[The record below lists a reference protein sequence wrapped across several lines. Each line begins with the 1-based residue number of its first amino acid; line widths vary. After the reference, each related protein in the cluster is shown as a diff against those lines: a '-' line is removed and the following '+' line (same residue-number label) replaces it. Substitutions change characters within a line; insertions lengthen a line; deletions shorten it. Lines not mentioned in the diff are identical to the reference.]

1 MKTRFFALAA
11 LALALVACNND
22 NENLNGDLVA
32 AQFTADIAPATRASG
47 TTWDNGDR
55 IGITDIGNDTQYGNV
70 PFILKNGKFEA
81 EGKVIYIEDTKT
93 HTFRAYYP
101 YNAAGGILAATTD
114 ATAQQNQPAID
125 FLFASGATGDKNNPV
140 VSFTDKTAKGGE
152 DNSFH
157 HRMSRIT
164 LTFEAG
170 DGVDFSVVKPERYTL
185 DGLLLTGTFNTADGI
200 ATADNGVQ
208 TGELTMNLA
217 DGNLTSSIILFPQ
230 TVASLPLVVNYKGQE
245 YHATLT
251 MPEGALQAGNN
262 YTYTVKVNATGLTL
276 EGCTIGSWVDGGG
289 ESGAAEDLGYIYD
302 SNTNTYTVY
311 NADGLMN
318 VAELVNGGKTDIN
331 ITLDKNID
339 LTGKGW
345 TPIGTSFRNSYT
357 GTFDGSGHT
366 ITGLTVTTNDQFA
379 GLFGCLGDAG
389 TVKNVVME
397 GVQITNNHS
406 SGYAGGVAGSGDG
419 TIENCSVSGSVS
431 GTVYVGGVVGAQW
444 EGSITG
450 CSSSATVKGTVY
462 VGGVTGQTNS
472 SATLT
477 ACYATGNVTIEIAP
491 KKNIAGGGL
500 VGMNAGSRGL
510 LACYATGNVTSTGS
524 STGQVHI
531 GGFLGGN
538 YTTVTACYW
547 KNNYEQGIGYND
559 ESIAPE
565 ATKVDGSVVTWQKA
579 VDAMN
584 RALQNAGSEWRY
596 ELNGALPT
604 LRKQ

>member
-32 AQFTADIAPATRASG
+32 AQFTANIAPATRASG

-81 EGKVIYIEDTKT
+81 EGKVIYIKDTKT

-101 YNAAGGILAATTD
+101 YNAAGGILTATTD

-157 HRMSRIT
+157 HRMSQIT

-200 ATADNGVQ
+200 ATADNGLQ
-208 TGELTMNLA
+208 TGELSMNLA
-217 DGNLTSSIILFPQ
+217 DGVLTSSIILFPQ

-251 MPEGALQAGNN
+251 MPEGALQAGNR

-276 EGCTIGSWVDGGG
+276 EGCTIGNWVDGGG

-311 NADGLMN
+311 NANGLMN
-318 VAELVNGGKTDIN
+318 IAELVNGGKTDIN
-331 ITLDKNID
+331 ITLTADID
-339 LTGKGW
+339 LTGKDW
-345 TPIGTSFRNSYT
+345 TPIGTDYDNSYK
-357 GTFDGSGHT
+357 GTFDGGGHT
-366 ITGLTVTTNDQFA
+366 ITGLTFTRNDKYA
-379 GLFGCLGDAG
+379 GLFGWLNKAG

-397 GVQITNNHS
+397 GVQITSNQIYGGS
-406 SGYAGGVAGSGDG
+406 IGGVVGYSWG

-431 GTVYVGGVVGAQW
+431 GTVYVGGVVGAQIG
-444 EGSITG
+444 GSITG
-450 CSSSATVKGTVY
+450 CSSSATVKGTVD
-462 VGGVTGQTNS
+462 VGGVAGQTNS

-477 ACYATGNVTIEIAP
+477 ACYATGNVTIEINPA
-491 KKNIAGGGL
+491 KNIAGGSL
-500 VGMNAGSRGL
+500 VGMNAGSSL

-524 STGQVHI
+524 STGKVHI
-531 GGFLGGN
+531 GGFLGNN

-547 KNNYEQGIGYND
+547 KNNHEQGIGYNR
-559 ESIAPE
+559 ESTG

-584 RALQNAGSEWRY
+584 TALQNAGSEWRY
-596 ELNGALPT
+596 ELKGALPT
-604 LRKQ
+604 LMKQ